1 MKCQTSSNTD
11 SKSRTRC
18 RECHKR
24 KVKCSGNGPPCTA
37 CSQARVECCYPARDK
52 QIKVGQ
58 RYLDNVLEENRR
70 LSALVSAGNTPAT
83 APLPSA
89 AASEHTTPRAD
100 NADRNPVLEDHPWFM
115 VHEAVDL
122 PIYINETADAAF
134 ATRLRQTASTTPVNH
149 LARVQY
155 VEDDTLRYLSESSS
169 QPNWPSS
176 SRLKFLVNTAME
188 TACKTWHIVRRSRID
203 KDVEALLQDPGSCH
217 WLNASRIWALMAIG
231 DAFSSRCTL
240 PDQPFPGSKS
250 GARAMQ
256 LVHMTMESPRL
267 CLVEV
272 YLLLVGVSHS

>member
-1 MKCQTSSNTD
+1 M
-11 SKSRTRC
+11 
-18 RECHKR
+18 
-24 KVKCSGNGPPCTA
+24 A

-169 QPNWPSS
+169 PPNWPSS

-188 TACKTWHIVRRSRID
+188 TACKTWHIVRKSRID

-240 PDQPFPGSKS
+240 PDQPFPGSKYW
-250 GARAMQ
+250 ARAMQ
-256 LVHMTMESPRL
+256 LVHMTMERPRL

>member
-188 TACKTWHIVRRSRID
+188 TACKTWHIVRKSRID

-240 PDQPFPGSKS
+240 PDQPFPGSKYW
-250 GARAMQ
+250 ARAMQ
-256 LVHMTMESPRL
+256 LVHMTMERPRL

>member
-1 MKCQTSSNTD
+1 
-11 SKSRTRC
+11 
-18 RECHKR
+18 
-24 KVKCSGNGPPCTA
+24 
-37 CSQARVECCYPARDK
+37 
-52 QIKVGQ
+52 
-58 RYLDNVLEENRR
+58 
-70 LSALVSAGNTPAT
+70 
-83 APLPSA
+83 
-89 AASEHTTPRAD
+89 
-100 NADRNPVLEDHPWFM
+100 M

-134 ATRLRQTASTTPVNH
+134 ATRLRQTASTRPVNH

-169 QPNWPSS
+169 PPNWPSS

-203 KDVEALLQDPGSCH
+203 KDVEALLRDPGSCH

-240 PDQPFPGSKS
+240 PDQPFPGSKYW
-250 GARAMQ
+250 ARAM
-256 LVHMTMESPRL
+256 TMERPRL

-272 YLLLVGVSHS
+272 YLLLVSADNFGKGSGPADFKTGILRCSHESQTHRRTSLRPLTPIMPRARSTHRN